1 MAHWKQEDARPL
13 NKTDSWLTPGHVYGH
28 CHILSSASG
37 RVYSHQDRRRPTKLA
52 RKDIAMNASSVRL
65 CGKIKNHRKKPQSF
79 LRFSLCPNRSQPRM
93 RLHTIIFDAAFL
105 QHMMTPAGT
114 CNYGYCPGGF
124 NELFDNIK
132 DGGYLA
138 PA

>member
-79 LRFSLCPNRSQPRM
+79 LRFSLCPNRSQPR
-93 RLHTIIFDAAFL
+93 
-105 QHMMTPAGT
+105 T